1 MKKIFGKRYLLSLIL
16 EGRKENAS
24 AMIVKKINDPALR
37 GFLVHTILDNIIV
50 ADPTSN
56 MKYIE
61 WAARRMSEVARKE
74 EDDRHIL
81 AMSQADE
88 DPDGY
93 MPGGPGDK
101 VYTPERLKMIQ
112 GYTDEQRY
120 QGGYLSN
127 IERYLRHL
135 DEAKTNIENRANVI
149 VRNLRKYHKFAE
161 RNLLD
166 KNIDK
171 YKELYDWEHE
181 VYKAEKEEQEREKMK
196 QIEKGAKDTTDYL
209 RDDDNYMIV
218 RPRSAD
224 SSCYYGRGTKWCIS
238 ATQSRNYFDQYT
250 GEGTGFY
257 FVLFK
262 HLPQNDPYKKLALV
276 FTVGDS
282 EPSEV
287 FDVADDEVG
296 NDAIQEAARHNI
308 FAEALKKSKT
318 GQQIRKI
325 KGQGRVE
332 SFKQAFND
340 VVEEYDDFMRT
351 DSVEDKPSLIEVLSG
366 LGLDED
372 DLKDENADLIQE
384 HIEELTNDQH
394 YEIVGEANGHF
405 DENPAGPTDADFQ
418 TLYEQHKYDYL
429 YVSYDEYDESRYYW
443 DAGFSLDFTDIH
455 EDLEDADADEVQEVV
470 RKILDDYHTYPDEF
484 DGYGT
489 EISVRFSPDYD
500 ENEGLNGFE
509 NFLNRMDDVD
519 QALHKMMES
528 EKEDT
533 LVAFKEAGLIA
544 GVTMKSLKQRFDDLE
559 LDNFEIDIEEKELSI
574 YKSMQITV
582 PIPDRLYRGL
592 TDDATDWN
600 TANRADIGKSQALQ
614 AFDAMI
620 KQSEHSDELIKQIK
634 SVFDQVFKL
643 YVQKVQSALPG
654 FERTPRTQEQY
665 GLLVPEYNVGIYRKA
680 GKTQVGPSGLMLGYF
695 LDVRIE
701 ADEEENLDEQ
711 NLKLI
716 ELFLHKIDNDHMINR
731 IQVRLETIVQN
742 DVIKNIIPQFKEG
755 GEEPEIDPRSGRVM
769 SKTEREETAQERSKE
784 AAVDELSTMFEIKKQ
799 IKTYLKE
806 NLPFGGYLP
815 GLAGTAGNNLG
826 STYPVHGI
834 DNSPAT
840 GKDLAVSAKIVLHRN
855 GKVLLLKNDKGWD
868 LPGGH
873 IKEDENI
880 LSGIVREVFEET
892 GITLSS
898 EDIKSMNMSH
908 GNKKFFS
915 GEFTTDDVDLSDE
928 HYEHGFFSLQEIN
941 KMKNVFEPFKKAIRK
956 CLNKGQVENNSL
968 VIKIG

>member
-296 NDAIQEAARHNI
+296 NDAIHEAARHNI
-308 FAEALKKSKT
+308 FAMALKKSKT

-544 GVTMKSLKQRFDDLE
+544 GATVKSLKERFDNLDLE
-559 LDNFEIDIEEKELSI
+559 HFEIDIEERDLSI
-574 YKSMQITV
+574 YTRLNVTV
-582 PIPDRLYRGL
+582 PIPAHLYQGL
-592 TDDATDWN
+592 TVGKPDW
-600 TANRADIGKSQALQ
+600 TQANRADINKSPQLVGYDKMLEKRQ
-614 AFDAMI
+614 TV
-620 KQSEHSDELIKQIK
+620 HSDALIDHIQNT
-634 SVFDQVFKL
+634 FDKVFKL
-643 YVQKVQSALPG
+643 WADKLQGALPG
-654 FERTPRTQEQY
+654 FEREVPDRETT
-665 GLLVPEYNVGIYRKA
+665 GLLIPDYNVSVYRSSFKTEVGASGIL
-680 GKTQVGPSGLMLGYF
+680 TPYF
-695 LDVRIE
+695 FDVRIE
-701 ADEEENLDEQ
+701 TDEEESLDEP

-716 ELFLHKIDNDHMINR
+716 ELFLKTIDRKEMIEKIRNR
-731 IQVRLETIVQN
+731 FESIVQ
-742 DVIKNIIPQFKEG
+742 DDAIKNIAPHFKPDEDG
-755 GEEPEIDPRSGRVM
+755 PEWDPVTGKIVAPGEDDY
-769 SKTEREETAQERSKE
+769 KTKKTS
-784 AAVDELSTMFEIKKQ
+784 DLLSTMFENRKRKSLRI
-799 IKTYLKE
+799 I
-806 NLPFGGYLP
+806 
-815 GLAGTAGNNLG
+815 
-826 STYPVHGI
+826 I
-834 DNSPAT
+834 
-840 GKDLAVSAKIVLHRN
+840 GK
-855 GKVLLLKNDKGWD
+855 
-868 LPGGH
+868 
-873 IKEDENI
+873 
-880 LSGIVREVFEET
+880 SGR
-892 GITLSS
+892 
-898 EDIKSMNMSH
+898 
-908 GNKKFFS
+908 
-915 GEFTTDDVDLSDE
+915 
-928 HYEHGFFSLQEIN
+928 
-941 KMKNVFEPFKKAIRK
+941 RK
-956 CLNKGQVENNSL
+956 
-968 VIKIG
+968 